1 MLDRLKNW
9 GLILLAFLA
18 AIGGI
23 FGLWQKAGREKDRRK
38 AEEGARRTERK
49 ATDAMT
55 RGLSN
60 EQQEVTDAR
69 NKARNGRRDHFE
81 S

>member
-9 GLILLAFLA
+9 GLILFGILA
-18 AIGGI
+18 AVASV

-38 AEEGARRTERK
+38 AEEGARETEHA

-55 RGLSN
+55 SGQKR
-60 EQQEVTDAR
+60 EAQEANDAIDDAR
-69 NKARNGRRDHFE
+69 RRRRRDHFE
-81 S
+81 